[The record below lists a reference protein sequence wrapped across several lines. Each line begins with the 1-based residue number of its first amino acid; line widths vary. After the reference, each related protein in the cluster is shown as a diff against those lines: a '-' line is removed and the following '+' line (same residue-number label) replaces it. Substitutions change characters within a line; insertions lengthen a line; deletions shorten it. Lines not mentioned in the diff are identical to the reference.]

1 MFRLGRRIGTE
12 VHGPELKNP
21 VAFGGS
27 SPKISSP
34 IAQPLF
40 DGLHWRAKI
49 KIKKRS
55 KKCSWFKQKN
65 RS

>member
-21 VAFGGS
+21 AASGGS

-34 IAQPLF
+34 ITQPLF
-40 DGLHWRAKI
+40 DGLHWRAEI
-49 KIKKRS
+49 EKK
-55 KKCSWFKQKN
+55 KTF
-65 RS
+65 